1 MDSVN
6 YPILK
11 AFLITIKN
19 GISALG
25 HGVLDLVGVC
35 NNTIKTSNSFNFID
49 RLPLAIKDSIIQN
62 NTNILSN
69 ISVKSLIN
77 ISEMHLKSGILNH
90 TLFFMHEHHITE
102 ALYITSVIGCL
113 FLVTEFF
120 DLCGAKNLQNQ
131 DTKLLLEAS
140 SLRDECAVAQ
150 KKMLLIL
157 QEIGPEVEAQLD
169 LERARLLAEARVAIE
184 QQEQLER
191 DRLLAKVQAQLDQQL
206 EQILHAAANK
216 AVIDKARADQV
227 SEDKAVSDAA
237 RIARITA
244 MVAQAQAKWAKDMPD
259 GTPISASFICDSVDS
274 GMLIMVKKECIDKM
288 LATITPKATEEI
300 VEKYSSFL
308 ERYSIADIIER
319 VFRPVFE
326 EIIVIQ
332 SQFDYYIFDE
342 PSIMDGTKTVEV
354 FIKDFFIESTVNR
367 YAYIMP
373 MIEKIICWNID
384 LLNEGNGVSVFLN
397 QRLVVDK
404 DF

>member
-1 MDSVN
+1 MC
-6 YPILK
+6 I
-11 AFLITIKN
+11 
-19 GISALG
+19 
-25 HGVLDLVGVC
+25 
-35 NNTIKTSNSFNFID
+35 
-49 RLPLAIKDSIIQN
+49 
-62 NTNILSN
+62 
-69 ISVKSLIN
+69 
-77 ISEMHLKSGILNH
+77 
-90 TLFFMHEHHITE
+90 
-102 ALYITSVIGCL
+102 
-113 FLVTEFF
+113 
-120 DLCGAKNLQNQ
+120 
-131 DTKLLLEAS
+131 
-140 SLRDECAVAQ
+140 
-150 KKMLLIL
+150 
-157 QEIGPEVEAQLD
+157 
-169 LERARLLAEARVAIE
+169 
-184 QQEQLER
+184 R
-191 DRLLAKVQAQLDQQL
+191 DR
-206 EQILHAAANK
+206 NK

-244 MVAQAQAKWAKDMPD
+244 MVAQAQAKWANDMPD

-274 GMLIMVKKECIDKM
+274 GMLIMVRKECIDKM

-326 EIIVIQ
+326 EFIVIQ

-373 MIEKIICWNID
+373 MIEKISCGNID
-384 LLNEGNGVSVFLN
+384 LLNAGNGVSVFLN